1 LRCKSLP
8 ESNTLVLN
16 LIVRVAL
23 HYYTRTWSQGCGYA
37 GTNRLLSDFVIKLM
51 VNLSGCAIHL
61 LTDYKI
67 YIDICILCLTLAIDI
82 MGIVTES

>member
-1 LRCKSLP
+1 
-8 ESNTLVLN
+8 
-16 LIVRVAL
+16 
-23 HYYTRTWSQGCGYA
+23 
-37 GTNRLLSDFVIKLM
+37 LLSDFVIRLM

-67 YIDICILCLTLAIDI
+67 YSDICILCLTLAIDI